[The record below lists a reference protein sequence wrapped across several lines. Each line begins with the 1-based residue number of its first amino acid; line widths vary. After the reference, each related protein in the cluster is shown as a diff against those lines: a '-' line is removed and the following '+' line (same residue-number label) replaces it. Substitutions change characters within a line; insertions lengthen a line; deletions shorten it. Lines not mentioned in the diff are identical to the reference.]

1 MEQSRD
7 SGLWEKI
14 LAHLVEKIRKDAG
27 KSAEPHYAL
36 IDSQSVKTVAD
47 NEKRGIDGG
56 KKAKGRKR
64 HAVIDTMGNLLGIVV
79 HAANIHDTKSGIL
92 AAQKVC
98 KKYPSIQAFCADA
111 GYRGTCIDEVKVTPH
126 NSAARLAMSFPPS
139 AACKFLDLHPV
150 NLRNLHLHLTKNPFA
165 SRPPHLC
172 GVTLILFG
180 KVSDFPAKQ
189 SCPLLLLVSIPPNWA
204 NDAKTRKKVDK
215 KQKNTRK
222 TLDIAY

>member
-1 MEQSRD
+1 M
-7 SGLWEKI
+7 
-14 LAHLVEKIRKDAG
+14 VEKIRKDAG

-92 AAQKVC
+92 AAQKAC

-126 NSAARLAMSFPPS
+126 NSLAALAMPFLPS
-139 AACKFLDLHPV
+139 ASCRNLDLPPV
-150 NLRNLHLHLTKNPFA
+150 NLRFLQSHLTKNAFA
-165 SRPPHLC
+165 IAPTHLC
-172 GVTLILFG
+172 G
-180 KVSDFPAKQ
+180 
-189 SCPLLLLVSIPPNWA
+189 
-204 NDAKTRKKVDK
+204 
-215 KQKNTRK
+215 
-222 TLDIAY
+222 IA

>member
-92 AAQKVC
+92 AAQKAC

-126 NSAARLAMSFPPS
+126 NSAADRLICVNVITVVSSKSCTEFGSRAPNSINALVGRS
-139 AACKFLDLHPV
+139 AGAFSV
-150 NLRNLHLHLTKNPFA
+150 R
-165 SRPPHLC
+165 
-172 GVTLILFG
+172 I
-180 KVSDFPAKQ
+180 
-189 SCPLLLLVSIPPNWA
+189 
-204 NDAKTRKKVDK
+204 
-215 KQKNTRK
+215 
-222 TLDIAY
+222 

>member
-1 MEQSRD
+1 M
-7 SGLWEKI
+7 
-14 LAHLVEKIRKDAG
+14 VEKIRKDAG

-139 AACKFLDLHPV
+139 ASCKFLDLPPV